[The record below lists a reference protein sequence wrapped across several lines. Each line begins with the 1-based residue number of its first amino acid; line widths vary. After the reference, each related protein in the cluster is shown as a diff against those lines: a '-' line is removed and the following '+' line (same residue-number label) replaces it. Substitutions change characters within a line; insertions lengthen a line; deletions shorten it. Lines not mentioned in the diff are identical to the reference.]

1 MLLLLEPL
9 TTTPAAYVG
18 TSEMGVELRP
28 TTDPSFGAL
37 PTMKP
42 TGEAALEERLKA
54 FFFLEGCIAVSGRTL
69 NTASSYK
76 REVRWQHLKLSART
90 RTSEIARGE
99 PMQLWF
105 GHALVAGG

>member
-1 MLLLLEPL
+1 LLEPL

-54 FFFLEGCIAVSGRTL
+54 FFFWKVALR
-69 NTASSYK
+69 
-76 REVRWQHLKLSART
+76 SA
-90 RTSEIARGE
+90 GE
-99 PMQLWF
+99 L
-105 GHALVAGG
+105 